1 MTEPEWNCSAEN
13 EDKVMLGLLDKQQL
27 ESLIANTK
35 KIKKDYDSLQERFQ
49 KLWFEN
55 HSIKEL
61 NIQLQDRIEELE
73 GILKYEQDF
82 K

>member
-1 MTEPEWNCSAEN
+1 MTVKKYNAIEINY
-13 EDKVMLGLLDKQQL
+13 KQL
-27 ESLIANTK
+27 
-35 KIKKDYDSLQERFQ
+35 KKDYNSLQERFQ

-61 NIQLQDRIEELE
+61 NIQLQDKIEELQN
-73 GILKYEQDF
+73 ILKYEQDF

>member
-13 EDKVMLGLLDKQQL
+13 EDKVMLGLLDKPQL